1 MSRNPSQSDIKVP
14 SEKKGERSQ
23 TTASNGEF
31 NNAELQVEQ
40 HSEVSLATLHGAC
53 SKQFKHFLI
62 VGCLSVRESKLQS
75 QANVMDFDDGLEP
88 VIPAAVGRKR
98 KASIENHQ
106 REKTKRARHSG
117 EGKHPKINCGH
128 HATASNVGVSK
139 DRVSRVVKYFSQHGE
154 ARPECRGGTRNV
166 DEKMENR
173 QAVVQHVSSFMCKA
187 SHYARRGAPGRMY
200 LPSDMSVTKMHRL
213 FQEQNHRDISYS
225 LYYNV
230 FCTSFNLGFGHPAK
244 DCCATCMSSRLRMKD
259 PHLTE
264 EERKA
269 EIVSVMLHRRR
280 ARVFYTLLNAVE
292 DTTVCFDMMQNL
304 SPIGQTY
311 YSRQLYMYVFGVVV
325 HHGERSLQ
333 ALSDCHLYIREELS
347 AELCGVS
354 DVPPRAPQCLPE
366 SLACVD
372 DDDDGEE
379 EEGSSSFERLT
390 QGLGIS
396 SAVLTSCGRG
406 GTSCSAMVKDL
417 AVAVFGRET
426 LATHGLSGRAGKAN
440 TGTLAKPALDQD
452 KVVMILAKAKFS
464 IPPETNMYVLDDS
477 GTEVDEEVFSDILEE
492 KADILWTIVNVL
504 SVSDSPIQSSCTD
517 TLSLSSPSSDSDA
530 SLMSPKRQRID
541 DAFVMSPKS
550 LHTDDSSSQ
559 AKELV
564 KRILEQKP
572 GGEKILAKYAMTGE
586 MKDRARRDL
595 VSIVVA
601 EMFEK
606 YG

>member
-1 MSRNPSQSDIKVP
+1 
-14 SEKKGERSQ
+14 
-23 TTASNGEF
+23 
-31 NNAELQVEQ
+31 
-40 HSEVSLATLHGAC
+40 
-53 SKQFKHFLI
+53 
-62 VGCLSVRESKLQS
+62 
-75 QANVMDFDDGLEP
+75 MDFDDGLEP

-106 REKTKRARHSG
+106 RGETKRARHSG

-128 HATASNVGVSK
+128 RATASRPNVGMCHADKLSDEDVAFNFTKMYKNATKVDQDKILLRLSTISKCSRVRVSADVKKKAREVTVKYCLLSCAPPHHKIPVCKATFLSVLGVSK

-187 SHYARRGAPGRMY
+187 SHYARRGAPGRKY

-292 DTTVCFDMMQNL
+292 DTVTVCFDMMQNL
-304 SPIGQTY
+304 SLPKSPIGQTY

-333 ALSDCHLYIREELS
+333 ALSDCHLYVWLENQNRKDSNMTAS
-347 AELCGVS
+347 AL
-354 DVPPRAPQCLPE
+354 DHCLRT
-366 SLACVD
+366 SLAEDVQQAGHLRLFSDSCYGQNKNSTMVGMLSSLRSTIFKDVKMECFFPVRGHSFLPVD
-372 DDDDGEE
+372 
-379 EEGSSSFERLT
+379 R
-390 QGLGIS
+390 
-396 SAVLTSCGRG
+396 
-406 GTSCSAMVKDL
+406 
-417 AVAVFGRET
+417 VFGRIEQDIRKQDT
-426 LATHGLSGRAGKAN
+426 ILLPDKYTNILKKHGSVYVYGKDWESFDHKA
-440 TGTLAKPALDQD
+440 A
-452 KVVMILAKAKFS
+452 AKALIQSTRSYKISEARVLEIDGKGLGVRTTFS
-464 IPPETNMYVLDDS
+464 GPTYQHTLLKRGNNWGQY
-477 GTEVDEEVFSDILEE
+477 
-492 KADILWTIVNVL
+492 KADPLPMMTTVKAVKKKDIISLLKAIGAPANVEAFYNHAL
-504 SVSDSPIQSSCTD
+504 AVTSDVH
-517 TLSLSSPSSDSDA
+517 
-530 SLMSPKRQRID
+530 R
-541 DAFVMSPKS
+541 
-550 LHTDDSSSQ
+550 
-559 AKELV
+559 
-564 KRILEQKP
+564 
-572 GGEKILAKYAMTGE
+572 GEE
-586 MKDRARRDL
+586 
-595 VSIVVA
+595 
-601 EMFEK
+601 
-606 YG
+606 